1 MALLSDYC
9 LVVNHDNEFPYSLY
23 KGLSHDL
30 VFSVLDRPAFLN
42 DADGV
47 DVSLFVQSFPDMGSF
62 YTLQNG
68 SVLTTDLYDLPENF
82 FIINGYVFS
91 GLNGLLGYVNSI
103 IPTPIVIPS
112 PSSSSSLNGNGCEF
126 KDNTIVN
133 VVGRDIQY
141 TVLSS
146 MYYLLEDNSYTVL
159 YALQSPTGETLNCP
173 ESFCTRYVPPVT
185 AT

>member
-1 MALLSDYC
+1 MARDKRYQIFSSPEGDLSIVGMYVMDYDSNNAIDTPIISPDVAYFDAGTLMIKTEEFFNLYQDC
-9 LVVNHDNEFPYSLY
+9 AFVYCDDNVSYIDDLHRFP
-23 KGLSHDL
+23 
-30 VFSVLDRPAFLN
+30 
-42 DADGV
+42 
-47 DVSLFVQSFPDMGSF
+47 SFPLGTKGKMYNASF
-62 YTLQNG
+62 LI
-68 SVLTTDLYDLPENF
+68 DLYN
-82 FIINGYVFS
+82 
-91 GLNGLLGYVNSI
+91 
-103 IPTPIVIPS
+103 IPV
-112 PSSSSSLNGNGCEF
+112 SSSAPSSLNGNGCEF